1 MPMTFLSRL
10 FERRPDPRDAVRPLW
25 RAVVAEAR
33 RPAWYAAGGVEDS
46 VTGRFDV
53 LTMVTAMTLLR
64 MEGRPAMAAPNA
76 LLTECFIEDM
86 DGQLREFGVNDVV
99 VGKRMGKLV
108 GALGGRLGALR
119 EALPRGPEA
128 LAEVVRRNMT
138 LREGAVPDTVAGE
151 LARLAARLERT
162 DDAAIL
168 AGHLGGDDA
177 A

>member
-10 FERRPDPRDAVRPLW
+10 FERRPDPRDAVQPLW
-25 RAVVAEAR
+25 QAVVAEAR
-33 RPAWYAAGGVEDS
+33 RPAWYSAGGVEDS
-46 VTGRFDV
+46 VSGRFDMV
-53 LTMVTAMTLLR
+53 SMVTALVLLR
-64 MEGRPAMAAPNA
+64 MEGRPELATANA

-128 LAEVVRRNMT
+128 LAEVVRRNMK
-138 LREGAVPDTVAGE
+138 LSEGAVPDTVAGE
-151 LARLAARLERT
+151 LARLAARLERIA
-162 DDAAIL
+162 DEALL
-168 AGHLGGDDA
+168 AGDIGGGVEP
-177 A
+177 